1 MEDARDLA
9 FSLFNA
15 GAIGKASLLEMVEP
29 PMKDRLVEEVKA
41 MEATAAMQQVM
52 QMSAPPE
59 GGAPAGGALAGGAPE
74 QPEQP
79 QLRAV

>member
-1 MEDARDLA
+1 
-9 FSLFNA
+9 
-15 GAIGKASLLEMVEP
+15 MVEP

-41 MEATAAMQQVM
+41 MEAAAAMQQMM
-52 QMSAPPE
+52 QPPAAPQ
-59 GGAPAGGALAGGAPE
+59 GGAPAGATPE

>member
-41 MEATAAMQQVM
+41 MEAAAAMQQMM
-52 QMSAPPE
+52 QPPAAPQ
-59 GGAPAGGALAGGAPE
+59 GGAPAGATPE